1 LECQYKEQIE
11 EVKVQAKDEMLWQL
25 SVHTVNNVPT
35 KAFVKKLVKGGAYQ
49 NWKMELAPI
58 VLKKLI
64 DFV

>member
-11 EVKVQAKDEMLWQL
+11 EVKVKAKDEMLWQL

-58 VLKKLI
+58 VLKSN
-64 DFV
+64 